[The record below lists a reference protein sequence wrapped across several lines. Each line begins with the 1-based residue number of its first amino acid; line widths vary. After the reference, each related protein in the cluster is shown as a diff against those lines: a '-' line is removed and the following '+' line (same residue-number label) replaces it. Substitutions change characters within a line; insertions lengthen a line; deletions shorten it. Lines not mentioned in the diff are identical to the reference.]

1 MQAKVE
7 VNKKIIILHCCNG
20 STVESYQQNRET
32 AAAIRLILHHNRKI
46 RNYFQNVSMFV
57 LSEDSH
63 KKSTHEFKLRLDLK
77 PQNNKRQGSKNNKNS
92 TSYSGQQ

>member
-46 RNYFQNVSMFV
+46 RNYFQMYLCLFFQRI
-57 LSEDSH
+57 H
-63 KKSTHEFKLRLDLK
+63 I
-77 PQNNKRQGSKNNKNS
+77 KNPHTSLNS
-92 TSYSGQQ
+92 G